1 MKKILS
7 FILFL
12 VVGAYA
18 VKCSEAMFRLLPAM
32 KFLNHDYTM
41 VKDVS
46 FWVNGNGDTT
56 FSSIDTY
63 KWIGASKKHEL
74 DSVLREKLGP
84 YEFYVDSIDVS
95 KNGSEYFYEEN
106 GAVGQMNRTR
116 NNEPYFTGTL
126 DFSGDTVVMK
136 RLRLTD
142 SALYDQ
148 RFYLSND
155 TMYWTSV
162 ISRPSKPG
170 TPAYFYY
177 TNDPSDEGLCLSY
190 EYKNDS
196 LKWTLLT
203 SDVERKTF
211 RQLGDTLVY
220 TEFESMLYFLPNNI
234 LYGDAP
240 HTTGILRNI
249 KRKPNE
255 KSNGFYDLKGRLQAR
270 RDPYRVLF

>member
-1 MKKILS
+1 MKKFLS

-12 VVGAYA
+12 AIGSYA
-18 VKCSEAMFRLLPAM
+18 VKCSDGMFLLSPAM
-32 KFLNHDYTM
+32 KFLNHGYTM

-46 FWVNGNGDTT
+46 FGVNGNGDTSY
-56 FSSIDTY
+56 SSIDTY
-63 KWIGASKKHEL
+63 KWVGASKKYEL
-74 DSVLREKLGP
+74 DSVLHEKLDP
-84 YEFYVDSIDVS
+84 YESYVDSIDVS

-116 NNEPYFTGTL
+116 NNVPYFTGTL

-142 SALYDQ
+142 STLYDQ

-162 ISRPSKPG
+162 ISRSSKSG

-190 EYKNDS
+190 EYKND
-196 LKWTLLT
+196 LMKWVLLT
-203 SDVERKTF
+203 DDFDRKTF
-211 RQLGDTLVY
+211 RQFGDTLVY
-220 TEFESMLYFLPNNI
+220 TESENMLYFLPNSI
-234 LYGDAP
+234 LFGDES

-249 KRKPNE
+249 KRKTNE